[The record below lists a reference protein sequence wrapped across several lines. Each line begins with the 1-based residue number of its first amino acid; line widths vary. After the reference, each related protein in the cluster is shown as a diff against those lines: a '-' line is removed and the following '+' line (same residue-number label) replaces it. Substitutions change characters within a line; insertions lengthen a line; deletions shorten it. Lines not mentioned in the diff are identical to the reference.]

1 MARGASDQRRPL
13 FTLDFVRTAP
23 RDGRARD
30 ETPPRTPVR
39 VHPAHMTGRA
49 GAAHRPS
56 RRVWSGGEPP
66 RPVSCTRGWDGAA
79 VSVEARIIAF
89 LSRRRGQLF
98 CDDCLRRGLQLTQH
112 AAVERATESVG
123 AAVGF
128 RRATETCA
136 RCGRVQAG
144 SRLGP
149 NPADPHRNDRPTGNA
164 RSAILSRKR
173 PDCGDTL
180 TFHTGPYPAA
190 LFPARWCASC
200 EAGQGATNGLAAQ

>member
-1 MARGASDQRRPL
+1 MGERCGVKLRRA
-13 FTLDFVRTAP
+13 TR
-23 RDGRARD
+23 
-30 ETPPRTPVR
+30 PVR
-39 VHPAHMTGRA
+39 VHPAHVTGRA

-56 RRVWSGGEPP
+56 CRAWSGGDPP
-66 RPVSCTRGWDGAA
+66 RPVSCTGRWDGAG

-89 LSRRRGQLF
+89 MSRRRGQLF
-98 CDDCLRRGLQLTQH
+98 CDDCLRRELQLTQH
-112 AAVERATESVG
+112 AAVEQATESVG

-180 TFHTGPYPAA
+180 TFHTGPYSAA